1 MDKSLKAL
9 NTASMHY
16 IAAIDIGSN
25 AIRLAIARVQG
36 AELQIS
42 YRSREPVRLGSN
54 VFSDGTIHTEIYDD
68 LCYALKQFQN
78 QLENHKVRSMRAV
91 ATSAMREARNSQ
103 QVVQNLIRDT
113 GIHVEII
120 SGEEEA
126 RLVALAIEQKLDL
139 SRGRNLLIDIGG
151 GSIELV
157 AIVDGEI
164 IKKQSFVIGMVRVLE
179 LAKSKKQDLKEWLP
193 SFVQQ
198 EVQSFLSE
206 LPSME
211 NAVGTGGSMDR
222 FIKLKSFVS
231 SHPGEYLTHKE
242 MQSLQE
248 KLIAV
253 PYKERILKFCL
264 KPDRADVIIPAAIA
278 TNEIL
283 KLAKCS
289 QIYFPQVG
297 LKDGVLYDLLS
308 KASI

>member
-1 MDKSLKAL
+1 
-9 NTASMHY
+9 MHY

-36 AELQIS
+36 SQLQIS

-54 VFSDGTIHTEIYDD
+54 VFSDGVIHTEIYED
-68 LCYALKQFQN
+68 LSYALKQFQN
-78 QLENHKVRSMRAV
+78 QLDNHKVQAMRAV
-91 ATSAMREARNSQ
+91 ATSAMREASNSE
-103 QVVQNLIRDT
+103 QVVQDLLKDT

-139 SRGRNLLIDIGG
+139 SKGHYLLIDIGG

-157 AIVDGEI
+157 AIIDGKI
-164 IKKQSFVIGMVRVLE
+164 LKKQSFVIGMVRVLE
-179 LAKSKKQDLKEWLP
+179 LAKSKKGELKDWLP
-193 SFVQQ
+193 SFVQT
-198 EVQSFLSE
+198 EVQSFLAD
-206 LPSME
+206 LPPME
-211 NAVGTGGSMDR
+211 NAIGTGGSMDR

-231 SHPGEYLTHKE
+231 NQSGDYLTQKD

-248 KLIAV
+248 KLMAV

-283 KLAKCS
+283 RLAKCS
-289 QIYFPQVG
+289 KIHFPQVG
-297 LKDGVLYDLLS
+297 LKDGVLYDLVS
-308 KASI
+308 KGEV